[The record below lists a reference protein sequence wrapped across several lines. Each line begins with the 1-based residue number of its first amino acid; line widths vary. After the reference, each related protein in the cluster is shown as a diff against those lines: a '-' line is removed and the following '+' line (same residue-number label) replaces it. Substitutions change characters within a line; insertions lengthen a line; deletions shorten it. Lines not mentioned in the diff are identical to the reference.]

1 MKHENLNN
9 QETAQLGI
17 GAVSKRKY
25 WYATDVYTCV
35 LCGRE
40 KRYKQR
46 VYNES
51 EKETKYIDEACGEHF
66 M

>member
-1 MKHENLNN
+1 MKNTKNEKQCAIHD
-9 QETAQLGI
+9 
-17 GAVSKRKY
+17 VSKRKY
-25 WYATDVYTCV
+25 WYVTDVYTCV
-35 LCGRE
+35 LCGRV